1 MCLTQTLVLCNDDDD
16 DIGVDYDDDEDD
28 DNYDDDVE
36 DGVEIL
42 LSTIV
47 IATSL
52 T

>member
-16 DIGVDYDDDEDD
+16 DIGVDYDDD
-28 DNYDDDVE
+28 NYDDDVE

-42 LSTIV
+42 LSTIA

>member
-16 DIGVDYDDDEDD
+16 DDIGVDYDD

-42 LSTIV
+42 LSTIA
-47 IATSL
+47 IATFL